1 MLFRSIPGYGSALT
15 RGLNEAT
22 GDILVLAEPDGTFIA
37 NDIHKLLQY
46 AGEFDMVCGTRT
58 APLMVWDG
66 ANMGW
71 SIRVANTALAKVL
84 EFLHGGPSLSDCGCT
99 FRLIQRSS
107 WQRIAPGITVRA
119 SHFLPEMVILALHDQ
134 QRLVEIPLNYQARL
148 GESKITGNFKGLV
161 RTALRMTWLI
171 LRYAVVPPKIVA
183 PPRA

>member
-1 MLFRSIPGYGSALT
+1 MREFCRAPGDSGAGRGGRGGGGGASRIIPMNREKMT
-15 RGLNEAT
+15 
-22 GDILVLAEPDGTFIA
+22 AE
-37 NDIHKLLQY
+37 
-46 AGEFDMVCGTRT
+46 V
-58 APLMVWDG
+58 
-66 ANMGW
+66 
-71 SIRVANTALAKVL
+71 
-84 EFLHGGPSLSDCGCT
+84 
-99 FRLIQRSS
+99 
-107 WQRIAPGITVRA
+107 APGITVRA